1 MMQLDKKKYFKIYVD
16 NNDTVSFDTNIDKAS
31 LLINVLAVANAST
44 VEILNKSTGRTDIGD
59 LLLEATLEALRKTNN
74 EGGEANESNE

>member
-1 MMQLDKKKYFKIYVD
+1 MPSEKKKYLKIYVD
-16 NNDTVSFDTNIDKAS
+16 NNDTVSFDTNIDKVS

-59 LLLEATLEALRKTNN
+59 LLLEATLEALRKTKD

>member
-1 MMQLDKKKYFKIYVD
+1 MPSEKNKYFKIYVD
-16 NNDTVSFDTNIDKAS
+16 NNDTVSFDTNIDKVS

-59 LLLEATLEALRKTNN
+59 LLLEATLEALRKTNDK
-74 EGGEANESNE
+74 GGEANESNE

>member
-1 MMQLDKKKYFKIYVD
+1 MKLEKKKYFKIYVD
-16 NNDTVSFDTNIDKAS
+16 NNDTVSFDTNIDKVS

-59 LLLEATLEALRKTNN
+59 LLLESTLEALRKTNDK
-74 EGGEANESNE
+74 GGEANESNE

>member
-1 MMQLDKKKYFKIYVD
+1 MPSEKKKYFKIYVD
-16 NNDTVSFDTNIDKAS
+16 NNYTVSFDTNIDKVS

-59 LLLEATLEALRKTNN
+59 LLLEATLEALRKTKD

>member
-1 MMQLDKKKYFKIYVD
+1 MPSEKKKYFKIYVD
-16 NNDTVSFDTNIDKAS
+16 SNDTVSFDTNINKAS

-59 LLLEATLEALRKTNN
+59 LLLEATLEALRKTKD
-74 EGGEANESNE
+74 EGGEADESNE

>member
-1 MMQLDKKKYFKIYVD
+1 MPSEKKKYFKIYVD
-16 NNDTVSFDTNIDKAS
+16 SNDTVSFDTNINKAS

-59 LLLEATLEALRKTNN
+59 LLLEATLEALRKTKD

>member
-1 MMQLDKKKYFKIYVD
+1 MPLEKKKYFKIYVD
-16 NNDTVSFDTNIDKAS
+16 KNDTVSFDTNIDKVS

-59 LLLEATLEALRKTNN
+59 LLLEATLEALRKTKD
-74 EGGEANESNE
+74 EGGEADESNE